1 MVRVSSAAFA
11 FIILLATGAF
21 AQTATP
27 RTKPTAAAEKGAVD
41 KGAADKATTPINL
54 NTATVA
60 DLERLPGIG
69 PKVAA
74 RIVDYRTKKGPFKK
88 TEELMNV
95 QGIGE
100 KSFLKLRSQLTVSAP
115 ASTSQQ

>member
-1 MVRVSSAAFA
+1 MVRISAAA
-11 FIILLATGAF
+11 FVFIVLVATSAF
-21 AQTATP
+21 AQTSQTAQP
-27 RTKPTAAAEKGAVD
+27 RASQSAASAEKVSA
-41 KGAADKATTPINL
+41 PINL

-100 KSFLKLRSQLTVSAP
+100 KSFLKLRAQLTVSAP